1 MNDCIS
7 PKEDDKQIISEIKQL
22 QNSIGET
29 SMMLDTLCCRL
40 QGVLSPTPESSRDI
54 DPKTDPPILCPPLIL
69 CPIANILRCLSEGS
83 IRNNMVIND
92 ILRNLEL

>member
-54 DPKTDPPILCPPLIL
+54 DPKTDPLIL